1 MKFNKNG
8 IITSHNLKEYHVEPD
23 GSVWEQCLFHNN
35 PAINLFSSSDSF
47 STGVYKSDEIWFDF
61 NRCKELTTFEFLYI
75 QQSTK
80 GGPFT
85 KYRWI
90 QSKSPF
96 VATYEDV
103 APNAVTRIT
112 TSGYTDG
119 GFGGMYYSGGNTYFV
134 IANHTNGNWWGATG
148 CWTSYQGGI
157 PGYPTAVCSTGSI
170 RVFVRVGSTKLKGYK
185 NTDVIETNSIIEI

>member
-1 MKFNKNG
+1 M
-8 IITSHNLKEYHVEPD
+8 
-23 GSVWEQCLFHNN
+23 
-35 PAINLFSSSDSF
+35 
-47 STGVYKSDEIWFDF
+47 WFDF

-96 VATYEDV
+96 VATYSDV
-103 APNAVTRIT
+103 SPSAVTRIT

-119 GFGGMYYSGGNTYFV
+119 GFGGMYYSGSNTYFV
-134 IANHTNGNWWGATG
+134 IANSTEGNWWGATG
-148 CWTSYQGGI
+148 CWTSYDGGI
-157 PGYPTAVCSTGSI
+157 PGYPTHICSTGSI
-170 RVFVRVGSTKLKGYK
+170 RVFVRVDSTKLKDYK